1 METWMIVVGA
11 VGFTALVMVL
21 GPWMWSST
29 WTTWSWGR
37 RPKPPQDGSGPD
49 GSKRDGSGPKP
60 PGH

>member
-1 METWMIVVGA
+1 MIVLGA

-29 WTTWSWGR
+29 WTTWTWGR
-37 RPKPPQDGSGPD
+37 RPKD
-49 GSKRDGSGPKP
+49 PKDPRP